1 MKDKLKELERRTD
14 ELVREAW
21 CDQAGDDVMPHL
33 KREAKLLKWIKKN
46 FVPKPGTI
54 K

>member
-21 CDQAGDDVMPHL
+21 CSTDDDVIPHL
-33 KREAKLLKWIKKN
+33 KRETRLLKWIKKN